1 MIRPR
6 NEQCPRR
13 SIGLTHTVDGG
24 VACVHCGAV
33 TMVIS
38 PVNVQELRE
47 KAIQDSKPT
56 TKQDRWWDFLRWWY
70 REPQAEAERS
80 NVAPIGPADK
90 AWLEQALT
98 KLDDLD

>member
-1 MIRPR
+1 MYRPR
-6 NEQCPRR
+6 NEQCPQRGV
-13 SIGLTHTVDGG
+13 GLTHTVNHGPQ
-24 VACVHCGAV
+24 CVHCGAV

-70 REPQAEAERS
+70 RTPRGAEDRLLSVSPSDE
-80 NVAPIGPADK
+80 
-90 AWLEQALT
+90 AWIRQALA
-98 KLDDLD
+98 KLDELD